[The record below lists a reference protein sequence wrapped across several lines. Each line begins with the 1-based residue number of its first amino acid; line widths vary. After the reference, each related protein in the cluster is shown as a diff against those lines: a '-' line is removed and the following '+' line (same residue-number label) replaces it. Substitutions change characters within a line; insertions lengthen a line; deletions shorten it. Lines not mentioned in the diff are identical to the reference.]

1 MNALLRKKKIWEY
14 HNEKTLL
21 RLVETSTDI
30 SIESV
35 KKAGQ
40 ITSFL
45 LYLAYKILGIML
57 ALTTWMLQRPILK
70 RHISPQHAPKDVEIE
85 KYCFEAKLKNPFQG
99 I

>member
-1 MNALLRKKKIWEY
+1 MNALLRKKKDWEY

-21 RLVETSTDI
+21 RLVETSADI

-45 LYLAYKILGIML
+45 LYIVYKTIGIVL
-57 ALTTWMLQRPILK
+57 ALANWMLLMPAMK
-70 RHISPQHAPKDVEIE
+70 RHVSPQHVPIDVEPN
-85 KYCFEAKLKNPFQG
+85 KHRFEAKLKNPFLG